1 MKNKTLYIFFVLG
14 ALLVIAGALM
24 KIMHYEHGSLVLG
37 IGLGLEVGAV
47 GFFLGKLLKM
57 KNENL

>member
-1 MKNKTLYIFFVLG
+1 LG

-24 KIMHYEHGSLVLG
+24 KIRHYEHGSLVLG

-47 GFFLGKLLKM
+47 GFFLGKLIKM